1 MTKSFKVTLASFIF
15 ALIITIFILNI
26 SNASFVYE
34 LVKSPI
40 TKAYTGLCVIAD
52 IINIL
57 CFGCATVSFVLIL
70 VPQKTD
76 KIRKGIQPI
85 FLMIIILLI
94 IISTIIVCICSIS
107 SSSSLTELQYLEYME
122 LESSLSL
129 SNILSHTVISELYK
143 NIINGLLVA
152 LSLSI
157 VGIINQTKE
166 KDTGEKS
173 VSTVVQD
180 TTDNNIKTQLT
191 NDIQKLK
198 DELEIQRLKDEY
210 KTLYQQLQNTKKE
223 P

>member
-1 MTKSFKVTLASFIF
+1 
-15 ALIITIFILNI
+15 
-26 SNASFVYE
+26 
-34 LVKSPI
+34 
-40 TKAYTGLCVIAD
+40 
-52 IINIL
+52 
-57 CFGCATVSFVLIL
+57 
-70 VPQKTD
+70 
-76 KIRKGIQPI
+76 
-85 FLMIIILLI
+85 
-94 IISTIIVCICSIS
+94 
-107 SSSSLTELQYLEYME
+107 ME

-129 SNILSHTVISELYK
+129 INTLSHTVISELYK